1 MLSLIKS
8 DHLHCFKTQ
17 PERASPVTYIVLIC
31 ALILLGMYLYFQKQL
46 SDLRA
51 RSQKTAQKQFEAW
64 RDRELEKICADQ
76 RAVARR
82 EADAEKQEWLITN
95 EAVIRADAIM
105 RSQATITGRVTENI
119 IPYMPVFPYNPKDVR
134 FVGSPVDL
142 IVFDG
147 AAEGALRDVI
157 FLEVKTGNS
166 SLAPVQRQIR
176 DAVTAGRVQ
185 WRELR
190 VKSK

>member
-1 MLSLIKS
+1 MI
-8 DHLHCFKTQ
+8 
-17 PERASPVTYIVLIC
+17 YIILIC

-51 RSQKTAQKQFEAW
+51 RSQEAAQKQFEAW
-64 RDRELEKICADQ
+64 RDREIEKIYADQ
-76 RAVARR
+76 RVVARR

-105 RSQATITGRVTENI
+105 RSQATITGKVTENI

>member
-1 MLSLIKS
+1 MI
-8 DHLHCFKTQ
+8 
-17 PERASPVTYIVLIC
+17 YIILIC

-46 SDLRA
+46 SKLRA
-51 RSQKTAQKQFEAW
+51 QSRETAQRQFESW
-64 RDRELEKICADQ
+64 RDQEINRICADQ

-82 EADAEKQEWLITN
+82 EADAEKQQWVIAY
-95 EAVIRADAIM
+95 EASIRADAIM
-105 RSQATITGRVTENI
+105 RSQATITGKVTENI
-119 IPYMPVFPYNPKDVR
+119 VPYMPVFPYNPKDVR

-166 SLAPVQRQIR
+166 SLTPVQRQIR
-176 DAVTAGRVQ
+176 DAVIDGRVH